1 MMFFKKIKQEES
13 KRFNTAPYSYAISLF
28 LMLFGLTVC
37 TWTICEVLFITQT
50 APSYSMASII
60 SLIIS
65 LLILIT
71 LDNEASKN
79 I

>member
-1 MMFFKKIKQEES
+1 MIFFKKIKQEES
-13 KRFNTAPYSYAISLF
+13 KRFNSSPYSYAISLF

-37 TWTICEVLFITQT
+37 TWTIGEVLFITKT
-50 APSYSMASII
+50 TPSYSMASII

-71 LDNEASKN
+71 LDNEASKAD
-79 I
+79 